1 MDLKNERLIA
11 KNIIIH
17 DLNFNAIL
25 YEGSPPES
33 YAQEWWHKEINRS
46 NFFIYILGNYVS
58 WPIYDEL
65 KIARSIGIHILA
77 FIKDENVIRNL
88 ISQSLNSIF
97 DQQILNRD
105 KKGNHW
111 FLINSMEKIL

>member
-1 MDLKNERLIA
+1 MDLKDERLIA
-11 KNIIIH
+11 KNIIEH

-33 YAQEWWHKEINRS
+33 HAQEWWRRELNRS
-46 NFFIYILGNYVS
+46 DFFIYILGDYVS

-77 FIKDENVIRNL
+77 FIKNENVIQHL
-88 ISQSLNSIF
+88 TFQSL
-97 DQQILNRD
+97 
-105 KKGNHW
+105 
-111 FLINSMEKIL
+111 